1 MASLSDLTTAPDLL
15 VFACGPAGEGAP
27 PTARGG
33 ATITQPAQD
42 LKGDP
47 SPKVELPDDVVM
59 QVTRQGGIAGI
70 NERVTLYRD
79 GTVKVT
85 DPRAG
90 ARRGRTFSVPRERV
104 RRLEETFQSRE
115 WQGLREQYGRRIADG
130 ITAEI
135 LAGGKRVTTLGSGE
149 GYPPGLIDVLN
160 ETRAILSLAP

>member
-33 ATITQPAQD
+33 ATMTQPAQD
-42 LKGDP
+42 PKGDP

-90 ARRGRTFSVPRERV
+90 ARGGRTFSVPRESV
-104 RRLEETFQSRE
+104 RRLEEPSRA
-115 WQGLREQYGRRIADG
+115 GSGRG
-130 ITAEI
+130 CGSST
-135 LAGGKRVTTLGSGE
+135 AGGLPTGSRPRSWRAGN
-149 GYPPGLIDVLN
+149 GLPL
-160 ETRAILSLAP
+160 